1 MQTAQISH
9 TKTEA
14 IMKETQIHRK
24 ESKSK
29 TASRILALVMAVLM
43 VAGAATYTVIML
55 LSAFAG

>member
-1 MQTAQISH
+1 
-9 TKTEA
+9 
-14 IMKETQIHRK
+14 MKETQTHRK